1 MSAMVLSGKGA
12 VDDALNK
19 TKQIVLKIINHSKL
33 MFLIDKSRNFW
44 NLHEMCSEISVNP
57 AKGSKKLEFSLKTE
71 NGEQYKT

>member
-1 MSAMVLSGKGA
+1 
-12 VDDALNK
+12 
-19 TKQIVLKIINHSKL
+19 

-44 NLHEMCSEISVNP
+44 NLHEMCSEISLNP